1 MSRPLVAILMDDADR
16 LSWTDRRHLFSDSL
30 IDDLR
35 GRYTVRFEPG
45 ADLVN
50 DEEARM
56 RLLEGAQA
64 CITGWGAPHFT
75 DKIIEACPRLGFIG
89 YAGGSVKAYV
99 CDAIVRRGIA
109 VSSADIINAEDVS
122 QTAIGLILTG
132 IRGLVPRY
140 LESRGERLS
149 AYPSRGISG
158 KTVGIVGAGL
168 IGRKVMSFVR
178 GLDVRLLVADPFLN
192 EAEAAHLGA
201 ELVSLDELGERS
213 DVISIHVPSLP
224 ETRGM
229 FDRRF
234 FASMKDDAI
243 LINTALGDLID
254 QRALAQRLSESRIFA
269 YADVIDPDQDE
280 TILTRASF
288 AYSPAVAGCLRDTQ
302 YRMGEFV
309 VAEMDRFFAGEP
321 LVNRFDFS
329 KMAIRA

>member
-1 MSRPLVAILMDDADR
+1 MSGPIVAILMDDADR
-16 LSWTDRRHLFSDSL
+16 LSWTDRRHLLSDSL

-35 GRYTVRFEPG
+35 GRYTVRFEPR
-45 ADLVN
+45 ADLAN
-50 DEEARM
+50 DEQARV

-75 DKIIEACPRLGFIG
+75 DETVEACPRLGFIG
-89 YAGGSVKAYV
+89 YAGGSVKAYI
-99 CDAIVRRGIA
+99 CDAIVRRDIA

-140 LESRGERLS
+140 LESRGERLP

-158 KTVGIVGAGL
+158 KTVGVVGAGL

-178 GLDVRLLVADPFLN
+178 GLDVGLLLADPFLDGSQS
-192 EAEAAHLGA
+192 AELGA
-201 ELVSLDELGERS
+201 ELVSLDELARRS

-229 FDRRF
+229 FNRRF
-234 FASMKDDAI
+234 FAAMKDDAV
-243 LINTALGDLID
+243 LINTALGDLVD
-254 QRALAQRLSESRIFA
+254 QRALAHRLSESRIFA
-269 YADVIDPDQDE
+269 YADVIDPGQDE
-280 TILTRASF
+280 TVLTLANF